1 MVVWQRWPAEINH
14 DIISMLID
22 KQHFILRLTEFK
34 KSTYMIFFMLVEYFL
49 QSHQQNKGIIIQII

>member
-14 DIISMLID
+14 DIINMLID
-22 KQHFILRLTEFK
+22 KQHFVLRLTEFK
-34 KSTYMIFFMLVEYFL
+34 KSIYMIFFMLVEYFL